1 MLRIGSHM
9 EMKAPRYLVAAVEE
23 TIRNEANAFMIY
35 SGAPQNTIR
44 KDISLFHLAEAHQL
58 MYQYQIPKEHF
69 IVHAPYIINLG
80 NTLKEETFEIAVK
93 ALRIEL
99 ERTRA
104 MGANTLVLHPGSHV
118 GVGIEAGLKQIAKG
132 LELAMQGYPDVH
144 IALETMSGKGS
155 ELGYE
160 FAQLRTIFDLV
171 QDPSSLCICM
181 DTCHLHDAGY
191 PVSDF
196 DLVLKEFQTYFP
208 LDLIRVIH
216 VNDSKNVQGARKDR
230 HENFGFGEIGF
241 GALLRVIEHPLVE
254 HAVKILETPY
264 VNKTHAPYKRE
275 IAMIKSRIF
284 NPAIFDDYK

>member
-9 EMKAPRYLVAAVEE
+9 EMKAPHYLVGAVKE

-44 KDISLFHLAEAHQL
+44 KDVSLFHLEEAHQL
-58 MYQYQIPKEHF
+58 MKEHNIPKEHF

-93 ALRIEL
+93 ALRLEL
-99 ERTRA
+99 DRTRA

-118 GVGIEAGLKQIAKG
+118 GEGVDAGVKQIAKG
-132 LELAMQGYPDVH
+132 LDLAMEGYGDIH

-160 FAQLRTIFDLV
+160 FAQLRAIFDLV
-171 QDPSSLCICM
+171 RNPSSLAVCM

-191 PVSDF
+191 PIADF
-196 DLVLKEFQTYFP
+196 DSVLREFQTYFP

-216 VNDSKNVQGARKDR
+216 VNDSKNSQGARKDR
-230 HENFGFGEIGF
+230 HANLGFGEIGF
-241 GALLRVIEHPLVE
+241 EALLGVIEHPLVE

-264 VNKTHAPYKRE
+264 IKTHAPYKKE
-275 IAMIKSRIF
+275 IAMIKSRMF
-284 NPAIFDDYK
+284 DPAIFDDYK